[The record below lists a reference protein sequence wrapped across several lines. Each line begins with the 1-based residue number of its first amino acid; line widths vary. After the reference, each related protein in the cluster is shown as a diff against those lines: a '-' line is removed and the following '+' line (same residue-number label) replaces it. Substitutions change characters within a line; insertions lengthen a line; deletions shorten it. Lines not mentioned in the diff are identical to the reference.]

1 MKIFKKVLSALV
13 SGAMLF
19 SSAIGIR
26 ASAEVESIK
35 LMCFGDSITDGY
47 NYVGGYR
54 YTLGNLLS
62 ANGYSSYVD
71 FVGPNWG
78 GNQYD
83 PQHAG
88 YSGYTIAKTPKRS
101 GLTDFTEWIMG
112 EYTPDVVMLQIG
124 TNDILDYYEL
134 DTIGDR
140 LETLVDMVLE
150 QLPEDGMLFLAT
162 ITVMDA
168 TNGLYIDQ
176 NYYTVELMDKTVDS
190 YNEQIR
196 AIVAEKQSAGE
207 NIALCDW
214 DGIITKSDLYD
225 GVHPTE
231 SGYGKMGAHWYEILS
246 QYLETG
252 SSGDVGNTGED
263 ILYGDVNADGV
274 VDAIDAT
281 LAVRFAVGS
290 ATFDD
295 SQISAADVNG
305 DGVVDAID
313 GTLITRYAVGILEGF
328 PIEGVV

>member
-1 MKIFKKVLSALV
+1 MKIFKRILSALLCAFV
-13 SGAMLF
+13 VISPVGE
-19 SSAIGIR
+19 IK

-47 NYVGGYR
+47 NFVGGYR

-62 ANGYSSYVD
+62 ENGYSSYVD

-88 YSGYTIAKTPKRS
+88 YSGYTIADTPKRS
-101 GLTDFTEWIMG
+101 GLTDFAEWIMG

-134 DTIGDR
+134 DTIADR
-140 LETLVDMVLE
+140 LETLVDLVLAG
-150 QLPEDGMLFLAT
+150 LPEDGMLFLAT
-162 ITVMDA
+162 ITTMDA

-176 NYYTVELMDKTVDS
+176 SYYTVELMDATVDS
-190 YNEQIR
+190 YNDDIR
-196 AIVAEKQSAGE
+196 ALVAEKQSAGE

-231 SGYGKMGAHWYEILS
+231 SGYGKMGEHWYKILVN
-246 QYLETG
+246 YMETG
-252 SSGDVGNTGED
+252 STELPDDTQTEV
-263 ILYGDVNADGV
+263 LYGDVNNDGV
-274 VDAIDAT
+274 VNSIDAT
-281 LAVRFAVGS
+281 ITVRAALNVL
-290 ATFDD
+290 TLTDE
-295 SQISAADVNG
+295 QTVAADVNG
-305 DGVVDAID
+305 DGVVNSIDATI
-313 GTLITRYAVGILEGF
+313 ITRYALKVLEQF
-328 PIEGVV
+328 PVEG